1 MTRYAAEVSYDG
13 GKFFGWQVQPGL
25 PTVQLA
31 VEDALSLINGAHTAV
46 AGAGRTDAG
55 VHARAQVCS
64 FDMQREWDPRR
75 LVLAVNA
82 HLPEGVSVMRAA
94 AVSNDFHAR
103 FSAKEREYRY
113 FIWNAST
120 LPPHLKGYV
129 FWLKQGHLDWS
140 KAAEAALSLKGTH
153 DFANFSRAEEAVH
166 DTVRTINRV
175 RLFQKKPM
183 IVFQIKGD
191 GFLHNMVRITLG
203 ALELAAAGKIEP
215 GRIPDLLDRSLY
227 TRSECGRTYPACG
240 LYLWKIYYRE
250 DIWKNAAPA
259 L

>member
-31 VEDALSLINGAHTAV
+31 LEEALSLINGRRAAV
-46 AGAGRTDAG
+46 SGAGRTDAG

-64 FDMQREWDPRR
+64 FDMAREWDPRR
-75 LVLAVNA
+75 LVLALNA

-94 AVSNDFHAR
+94 AVPDDFHAR

-120 LPPHLKGYV
+120 LPPHLKGRV
-129 FWLKQGHLDWS
+129 FWLKQNRFDWT
-140 KAAEAALSLKGTH
+140 KAAEAAVCLKGTH
-153 DFANFSRAEEAVH
+153 DFANFCRAEESVS
-166 DTVRTINRV
+166 DTVRTITRA
-175 RLFQKKPM
+175 RLYQKKPL
-183 IVFQIKGD
+183 IIFQIKAD

-215 GRIPDLLDRSLY
+215 YRITGLLDRSEY

-240 LYLWKIYYRE
+240 LYLWKIEYPE
-250 DIWKNAAPA
+250 DIWKNAAPR
-259 L
+259 